1 MADVEDT
8 IIFHAITS
16 DIDLESAVEAYLN
29 EKKWATQAAAHKKA
43 REAQIKDY
51 MGMASSK
58 VLSNGLKVSVSAP
71 IIKNVFDSKA
81 FKATNPDVFKA
92 YMKTQTQSP
101 RLTITIPK
109 AGDE

>member
-1 MADVEDT
+1 MADVIT
-8 IIFHAITS
+8 YPAIQDDS
-16 DIDLESAVEAYLN
+16 ELEVAVAEYLEN
-29 EKKWATQAAAHKKA
+29 KKWADAAEERKKA
-43 REAQIKDY
+43 RETQIKDY

-81 FKATNPDVFKA
+81 FKAADPSTYNA
-92 YMKTQTQSP
+92 YSKTRTDPP
-101 RLTITIPK
+101 RLTITMPK

>member
-8 IIFHAITS
+8 IIFPAITS

-81 FKATNPDVFKA
+81 FKAADPSTYHA
-92 YMKTQTQSP
+92 YSKTRTDPP
-101 RLTITIPK
+101 RLTITMPK

>member
-1 MADVEDT
+1 MADVIT
-8 IIFHAITS
+8 YPAIQN
-16 DIDLESAVEAYLN
+16 DAELEVAVAEYLDAKHWVESA
-29 EKKWATQAAAHKKA
+29 TAHKKA